1 MKLSRTFGYL
11 LAMTIVCIGLM
22 AFGADHANASHAVTL
37 ASLTGFDPGTLA
49 MLPAAAGMAGSTSK
63 AKRFRVATSGPTIDG
78 REIKPEWLKQA
89 ADNYDPAVY
98 AARVNVEH
106 LRGYSADGPFGAFG
120 DVIAFTAETNKKGR
134 VELFADIEPNDRAIA
149 ANKAGQKVYTS
160 IELIENF
167 AGTGQAYCV
176 GLAMTDTPASL
187 GTERLQFSAAQ
198 LADGAT
204 YTAKTFTGLGAKAGA
219 LAFGLAAPT
228 EVDLTPEKDAGTAI
242 ADTFAA
248 LRDKFTARFKAAD
261 KTTVDLA
268 TEVATTLDAFA
279 AATADQIGQAAERYE
294 KLSADHA
301 AMQTAHNQLTDDFAA
316 LKTQLASE
324 PAAGQSRKPST
335 GGNANAA
342 GLAEF

>member
-1 MKLSRTFGYL
+1 M
-11 LAMTIVCIGLM
+11 
-22 AFGADHANASHAVTL
+22 
-37 ASLTGFDPGTLA
+37 
-49 MLPAAAGMAGSTSK
+49 SK

-78 REIKPEWLKQA
+78 REIKPEWLTQA
-89 ADNYDPAVY
+89 AANYDPSVY
-98 AARVNVEH
+98 AARVNTEH
-106 LRGYSADGPFGAFG
+106 VRSFAVDGPFGAFG
-120 DVIAFTAETNKKGR
+120 DVLALTAETNKQGR
-134 VELFADIEPNDRAIA
+134 VELYAEIEPNDRAIA

-160 IELIENF
+160 IEIIENF
-167 AGTGQAYCV
+167 AGTGEAYCV

-198 LADGAT
+198 LADDAT
-204 YTAKTFTGLGAKAGA
+204 YTAKTFTGFGSKLGAQ
-219 LAFGLAAPT
+219 AFGLAVAQDL
-228 EVDLTPEKDAGTAI
+228 DLTPEKDAGTAI
-242 ADTFAA
+242 AEAFTA
-248 LRDKFTARFKAAD
+248 LREKFTARFKAAD
-261 KTTVDLA
+261 KTTADLA

>member
-1 MKLSRTFGYL
+1 MSK
-11 LAMTIVCIGLM
+11 
-22 AFGADHANASHAVTL
+22 
-37 ASLTGFDPGTLA
+37 
-49 MLPAAAGMAGSTSK
+49 K

-120 DVIAFTAETNKKGR
+120 DVIALTAETNKQGR

-167 AGTGQAYCV
+167 AGTGEAYCV

-198 LADGAT
+198 LADDAT
-204 YTAKTFTGLGAKAGA
+204 YTAKTFTGFGSKLGAQ
-219 LAFGLAAPT
+219 AFGLAVAQDL
-228 EVDLTPEKDAGTAI
+228 DLTPEKDAGTAI
-242 ADTFAA
+242 AEAFTA
-248 LRDKFTARFKAAD
+248 LREKFAARFKAAD
-261 KTTVDLA
+261 KNTADLA
-268 TEVATTLDAFA
+268 TEVAATLDAFSV
-279 AATADQIGQAAERYE
+279 ATAEQIGTAAHQVLE
-294 KLSADHA
+294 K
-301 AMQTAHNQLTDDFAA
+301 TPPE
-316 LKTQLASE
+316 LA
-324 PAAGQSRKPST
+324 GDIYRNGVVLT
-335 GGNANAA
+335 GGGAQLH
-342 GLAEF
+342 GLPEYLSQELKVEVTVSPDPVNCVALGTAMSLRLGDKLETGFMDATPRMGRR

>member
-120 DVIAFTAETNKKGR
+120 DVIALTAETNKQGR

-149 ANKAGQKVYTS
+149 ANTAGQKVYTS

-167 AGTGQAYCV
+167 AGTGEAYCV

-198 LADGAT
+198 LADDAT
-204 YTAKTFTGLGAKAGA
+204 YTAKTFTGFGSKLGAQ
-219 LAFGLAAPT
+219 AFGLAVAQDL
-228 EVDLTPEKDAGTAI
+228 DLTPEKDAGTAI
-242 ADTFAA
+242 AEAFTA
-248 LRDKFTARFKAAD
+248 LREKFTARFKAAD
-261 KTTVDLA
+261 KTTSDLA

-301 AMQTAHNQLTDDFAA
+301 AMQSAHNQLAEDFAA